1 MILFI
6 NLAGLMP
13 QNKEGR
19 ELSRPS
25 FACIAAV
32 GLQNNATDNTHQD
45 CSIHSVYRSLHN
57 PGDMYEFG
65 AIVWNRKRF
74 DVIFLLQT
82 LTSAGVSFK
91 GPGAAFRG
99 LWGAVGRRWG
109 SRP

>member
-1 MILFI
+1 
-6 NLAGLMP
+6 MP

-65 AIVWNRKRF
+65 GIVWNRKQF
-74 DVIFLLQT
+74 DAIFLLQT
-82 LTSAGVSFK
+82 PTSAGVSFI
-91 GPGAAFRG
+91 GPGAAFEG
-99 LWGAVGRRWG
+99 
-109 SRP
+109 